1 MVVRCEA
8 LKVEWVLTVEA
19 AMVWVTFLEDI
30 TGYFD
35 NLASYLPRYRSLGV
49 TQKGGEP

>member
-1 MVVRCEA
+1 MVVKCEA

-19 AMVWVTFLEDI
+19 AMVWAIFLEDT

-35 NLASYLPRYRSLGV
+35 NLASFLPRYRNLGV
-49 TQKGGEP
+49 IQKGGEP